1 MLKVR
6 SALMAL
12 AFVVSCF
19 ALQQEAFAGV
29 QWCEE
34 DPVFLVN
41 GSLVDITT
49 KFEAKYAR
57 SIKGTVHF
65 DLQIPSNAVAV
76 AVSLP
81 GDVPVSASIRR
92 TLPANWSLL
101 TVPVVLTVTM
111 DASDKSFPTYTRVTG
126 TAARLLTTFTGDSKW
141 PMKQKFNMYGV
152 GLL

>member
-1 MLKVR
+1 MIRVR
-6 SALMAL
+6 MTLVAL
-12 AFVVSCF
+12 AFLVSSF
-19 ALQQEAFAGV
+19 AMQQDAMAGV

-41 GSLVDITT
+41 GSIVDITT
-49 KFEAKYAR
+49 TFDAKYA
-57 SIKGTVHF
+57 SKVKGTVNF

-76 AVSLP
+76 ALSLP
-81 GDVPVSASIRR
+81 GDVPVSATIRR

-111 DASDKSFPTYTRVTG
+111 DTSGTSFTTYTKVTG
-126 TAARLLTTFTGDSKW
+126 TAAKLLTSFSGDAKYGT
-141 PMKQKFNMYGV
+141 KAKFYMYGV